1 MYNEKELNKIIGE
14 NIKYYRQIYNIGK
27 SKKDR
32 LTQESLAELAD
43 VSTSLIGNIESEKIS
58 QGISLHTLY
67 KISCILSVP
76 IEKFFVPIKNKS
88 LNEELVQ
95 K

>member
-27 SKKDR
+27 SKKDC
-32 LTQESLAELAD
+32 LTQERLAEHAY
-43 VSTSLIGNIESEKIS
+43 VSPSLTENIECEKIS

-76 IEKFFVPIKNKS
+76 IEKIFF
-88 LNEELVQ
+88 Q
-95 K
+95 